1 MTFPVLSDLMVIV
14 LADVSTP
21 AWAAL
26 EAIKAPAAA
35 TAAATAL
42 RLSEADF
49 LPCAWLISETAVHV
63 WVAWFQMTLKTLFIS
78 IFL

>member
-1 MTFPVLSDLMVIV
+1 MFTALLRKST
-14 LADVSTP
+14 LASAP
-21 AWAAL
+21 AD
-26 EAIKAPAAA
+26 AIKAPAAT